1 MRKKIYGE
9 SRNDK
14 CVFCNSQASV
24 KNSQGLPTCIAHT
37 KKVMEDKRCSCG
49 EWMEIKQSK
58 WGAFFLCNQCGPRS
72 ISKTEDMEMSGYK
85 LNKRFRQQDKEQTI
99 STNTTKKPLKKINYE
114 PNKVYT
120 IDELERMWD
129 SE

>member
-1 MRKKIYGE
+1 
-9 SRNDK
+9 
-14 CVFCNSQASV
+14 
-24 KNSQGLPTCIAHT
+24 
-37 KKVMEDKRCSCG
+37 
-49 EWMEIKQSK
+49 
-58 WGAFFLCNQCGPRS
+58 
-72 ISKTEDMEMSGYK
+72 MEMSGYK